1 MYTTAADLAEA
12 LVLNDLDAM
21 SFWATSDRAK
31 CLADCAAGSPDAC
44 ACEWLLRDI
53 CEQFGVSEAL
63 ADQAFKLYPAACQ
76 RLAAEE
82 LADDADDA
90 E

>member
-12 LVLNDLDAM
+12 LVLNDLDSM
-21 SFWATSDRAK
+21 DPSDRAE
-31 CLADCAAGSPDAC
+31 CLSDCAAGSPDAC

>member
-1 MYTTAADLAEA
+1 MTIDY
-12 LVLNDLDAM
+12 
-21 SFWATSDRAK
+21 DRAFITVNLSDDSLDPEG
-31 CLADCAAGSPDAC
+31 LAARDELDAC